1 MISPTLYITLELAP
15 ILETSSGLLSP
26 PPYLVNHKRLG
37 SGEAFADRKLK
48 GLEKVEQV
56 DEKTD
61 LNLNL
66 KLNLE
71 DEPRRIRWPAN

>member
-1 MISPTLYITLELAP
+1 MILPTLYITPKLAS

-26 PPYLVNHKRLG
+26 SPYLVNHKRRG

-48 GLEKVEQV
+48 GLEEVEQV

-61 LNLNL
+61 LNL

-71 DEPRRIRWPAN
+71 DEPAEEN